1 MTPVGVGPVM
11 AQRGFPDACFRLRFD
26 GKILEIAVR
35 KATGVG
41 TPMCRV

>member
-1 MTPVGVGPVM
+1 MTPVGVGPVIGR
-11 AQRGFPDACFRLRFD
+11 RGFRDACFRLRFD

-41 TPMCRV
+41 ILMCRV